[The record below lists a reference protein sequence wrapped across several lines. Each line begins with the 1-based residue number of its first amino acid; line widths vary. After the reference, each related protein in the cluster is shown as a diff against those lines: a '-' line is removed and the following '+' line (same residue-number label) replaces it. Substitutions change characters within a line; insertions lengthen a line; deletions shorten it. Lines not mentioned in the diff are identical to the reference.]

1 VNAGRLRLKKVT
13 RDQRRVRKEYNIP
26 ELERIIRNVAVQLR
40 AHREELGISQN
51 ELARRASISKTTVN
65 DLENE
70 VASDVQ
76 VSTLCLLAK
85 VLKKQPIEL
94 MTESDLS
101 IENGDRKAFIKAVEE
116 LGPIWKTLDRI
127 YRRIR

>member
-1 VNAGRLRLKKVT
+1 MSPVT
-13 RDQRRVRKEYNIP
+13 RDQRRIRKEYNIP
-26 ELERIIRNVAVQLR
+26 ELDSILRNVAIQIR
-40 AHREELGISQN
+40 MHREEMGVSQN

-70 VASDVQ
+70 VASDLQ
-76 VSTLCLLAK
+76 LSTLCLLAK

-94 MTESDLS
+94 ITQSDLPL
-101 IENGDRKAFIKAVEE
+101 ENGDKKAFLKAVEE
-116 LGPIWKTLDRI
+116 MGPIWKILERL

>member
-1 VNAGRLRLKKVT
+1 MT
-13 RDQRRVRKEYNIP
+13 REQRRVRKEYNIP
-26 ELERIIRNVAVQLR
+26 ELDRIMRNVAVQLR
-40 AHREELGISQN
+40 THREELGISQN

-70 VASDVQ
+70 VASDLQ

-94 MTESDLS
+94 ITESDISL
-101 IENGDRKAFIKAVEE
+101 ENGDKRLFIKAVED
-116 LGPIWKTLDRI
+116 LGPIFRILDRI
-127 YRRIR
+127 YRRLR

>member
-1 VNAGRLRLKKVT
+1 MSPNV
-13 RDQRRVRKEYNIP
+13 RRVRKEYNIQ
-26 ELERIIRNVAVQLR
+26 ELDRILKNVAVQLR
-40 AHREELGISQN
+40 THREDLGISQN

-70 VASDVQ
+70 VASDLQ
-76 VSTLCLLAK
+76 LSTLCLLAK

-94 MTESDLS
+94 ISESDLMV
-101 IENGDRKAFIKAVEE
+101 ENGDRRAFIKAIED
-116 LGPIWKTLDRI
+116 LGPIWRILERI

>member
-1 VNAGRLRLKKVT
+1 MT